1 MSMAAVAAA
10 TSVFLSRSLSLFCSL
25 LLVLL
30 LLLLLETNQANQPN
44 FLEQLLE

>member
-30 LLLLLETNQANQPN
+30 LLLLETNQANQPN